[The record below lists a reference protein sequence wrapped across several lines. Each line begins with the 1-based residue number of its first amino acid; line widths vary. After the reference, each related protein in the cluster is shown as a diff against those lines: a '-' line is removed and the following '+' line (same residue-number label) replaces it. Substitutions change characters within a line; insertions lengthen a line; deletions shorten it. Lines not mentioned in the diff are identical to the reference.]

1 VLRGTSTCRS
11 PVSGRRGAGPGQCV
25 GPARA
30 GPGRAGGAARDLGLR
45 RLRDGRRPP
54 LGVPQPDRARLLGRP
69 FAELQGQDY
78 LLSFPEHERSYL
90 LALEHD
96 QRAGDTGFYANTVV
110 RPDGSEVGITWSG
123 SVLHANGQELAPAI
137 FHPTFG

>member
-1 VLRGTSTCRS
+1 VTGDDHRWVYLNPT
-11 PVSGRRGAGPGQCV
+11 A
-25 GPARA
+25 
-30 GPGRAGGAARDLGLR
+30 
-45 RLRDGRRPP
+45 
-54 LGVPQPDRARLLGRP
+54 ARLLGRP
-69 FAELQGQDY
+69 FAELQGEDY

-90 LALEHD
+90 LALELD
-96 QRAGDTGFYANTVV
+96 QRAGDTGFYANTIV